1 MPAQPRRTRPDDT
14 ATASAMGRAM
24 NVLAALLLALG
35 EGSHRFSMV
44 AERTNGAIVTAD
56 FSLSL
61 GMAPVRVSHSKETY
75 LRFFALLTFAL
86 EYSTVRSA
94 VLVATTAD
102 EPFPRA
108 CGWSVRDGWLHPM
121 DTRELQE
128 AVMPCPD
135 VAATLRLVYP
145 APALHHP
152 DEPDEGNAHE

>member
-1 MPAQPRRTRPDDT
+1 MPAQPRLTRPADT

-35 EGSHRFSMV
+35 EGSHRFSIV

-145 APALHHP
+145 APELHHP
-152 DEPDEGNAHE
+152 DEPAEGNAHE